1 MLPKNL
7 KPVALCATLLLT
19 AFFSNAQGPIIK
31 NQLLQQLPDKQ
42 GAVKAIDALT
52 LFLAAKDKPNSEN
65 AYVLKSELITTSDLL
80 DEMKG
85 IDDYVKDT
93 VKEKYY
99 YKCYVTNMI
108 QLDTDNYLMQLSYI
122 GAANNYAALRA
133 SYRLLAKRVDGKF
146 YIYSPLKQNTISW
159 KTKTYGNLTCHYKTG
174 FNAADVKAY
183 QQKVAFYDS
192 KLNLPNEPINYYYC
206 DNFVEAQQLL
216 GIDYKM
222 DYSGVKYD
230 SFSAH
235 ENNTTLVISGD
246 ADHPH
251 HFNAHD
257 LWHERL
263 RMAMSKTVINR
274 PVDEGCAYLYGGS
287 WSYTWPELVEK
298 FKSYATANPNADWLS
313 LYTNSVP
320 FESGNKGLYIAYQL
334 NALIVQKIEKEK
346 GFDAVLPLLSCGP
359 RQKGDDN
366 YFAAL
371 EKATG
376 ITKADFNAEMWK
388 LVKEE
393 K

>member
-159 KTKTYGNLTCHYKTG
+159 KTKTYGNLTCHIKQ
-174 FNAADVKAY
+174 A
-183 QQKVAFYDS
+183 S
-192 KLNLPNEPINYYYC
+192 
-206 DNFVEAQQLL
+206 
-216 GIDYKM
+216 M
-222 DYSGVKYD
+222 
-230 SFSAH
+230 
-235 ENNTTLVISGD
+235 
-246 ADHPH
+246 
-251 HFNAHD
+251 
-257 LWHERL
+257 
-263 RMAMSKTVINR
+263 
-274 PVDEGCAYLYGGS
+274 
-287 WSYTWPELVEK
+287 
-298 FKSYATANPNADWLS
+298 
-313 LYTNSVP
+313 
-320 FESGNKGLYIAYQL
+320 
-334 NALIVQKIEKEK
+334 
-346 GFDAVLPLLSCGP
+346 PL
-359 RQKGDDN
+359 
-366 YFAAL
+366 
-371 EKATG
+371 
-376 ITKADFNAEMWK
+376 M
-388 LVKEE
+388 
-393 K
+393 